1 MLSCLKQVVSN
12 PPVSSIIL
20 MLVIFL
26 VPYYLFNGLPPN
38 TPTANI
44 LEMFK
49 ALAEVGG
56 ALVGFAGIVGIFAL
70 DAIRS
75 AIGDNNNA
83 AANLRIKGKD
93 VGMVFVDNELMA
105 LRNRNRDL
113 GRYMQSSL
121 KDLFLTFVVF
131 ILEITFAVLGISG
144 EVQIGVAYS
153 QPVSV
158 SCLWGPTFSTHS
170 LEERRQSPTEN
181 LDPMNKVE
189 SLQPQTATSR
199 PMDADGFAA
208 SLNSTCLT
216 WSFLEKTPAGF

>member
-1 MLSCLKQVVSN
+1 
-12 PPVSSIIL
+12 

-144 EVQIGVAYS
+144 ESPNWRGLLTACFGFLFMGTYVLYTLARRATTVA
-153 QPVSV
+153 
-158 SCLWGPTFSTHS
+158 
-170 LEERRQSPTEN
+170 
-181 LDPMNKVE
+181 D
-189 SLQPQTATSR
+189 
-199 PMDADGFAA
+199 
-208 SLNSTCLT
+208 
-216 WSFLEKTPAGF
+216 